1 MRLDRLLTLLLFQ
14 SIPQPGGFRLPILMY
29 HSVSEDREESVGA
42 YYRTVTSPDVFA
54 RHMALL
60 KSGGYHGVTL
70 GAGVAWLN
78 SQDAPR
84 IMDLGS
90 TLNHPPSALNSRPVV
105 ITFDDGF
112 RDFHTVAFPVLQ
124 QHGFGATM
132 FLPTALIGDERRRF
146 KSRQCMTWSEAR
158 ELHRAG
164 VEFGSHTVNHPR
176 LVDLD
181 WLHIERELCD
191 SRTEI
196 ERRLEASARTFAY
209 PYAFPQA
216 DRPFVRRFRRLLDQ
230 SGYECCVTTEIGR
243 VRRSDDRLRL
253 CRLPV
258 NSADDDR
265 LLQAKLDGAYDWIA
279 APQAW
284 AKMLRH
290 WLLGHIKP
298 TRMEQLPST

>member
-1 MRLDRLLTLLLFQ
+1 MRLDRLLTLSLFQ
-14 SIPQPGGFRLPILMY
+14 SIPRLGGVRLPILMY
-29 HSVSEDREESVGA
+29 HSVSEDQEESVGPS
-42 YYRTVTSPDVFA
+42 YRTVTSPDIFV

-70 GAGVAWLN
+70 GAGLAWLT
-78 SQDAPR
+78 SHDKPR
-84 IMDLGS
+84 IRASGS
-90 TLNHPPSALNSRPVV
+90 PHHTRFALNPQPVV

-112 RDFHTVAFPVLQ
+112 RDFYTDAFPVLE

-146 KSRQCMTWSEAR
+146 KSRECMTWSEAR
-158 ELHRAG
+158 DLHRSG

-181 WLHIERELCD
+181 WLHIERELSD

-196 ERRLEASARTFAY
+196 ERRLGTPARTFAY
-209 PYAFPQA
+209 PYAFPKA
-216 DRPFVRRFRRLLDQ
+216 NRPFVHRFRRLLDQ

-265 LLQAKLDGAYDWIA
+265 LLQAKLEGAYDWMA

-284 AKMLRH
+284 VKMLKH
-290 WLLGHIKP
+290 WLLGRIKQ
-298 TRMEQLPST
+298 RAWSS